1 MPHFQVVN
9 ILETRAH
16 SIELSKNRYYDL
28 LYAFHVKRNNYRK
41 GETCLWNVFSV
52 WRFWVGGGGGTVGW
66 VLDLW
71 SLVAGLTR

>member
-1 MPHFQVVN
+1 MPCFQVVN

-41 GETCLWNVFSV
+41 GETRFRMYSV
-52 WRFWVGGGGGTVGW
+52 VEGFEWRGGTARWASDSHLGE
-66 VLDLW
+66 
-71 SLVAGLTR
+71 A